1 MNEKLLEDDMKPK
14 KQIFKLI
21 LLILFCGALFGI
33 HASGSVKGVIT
44 DALTGEPL
52 FGANVFIEGTSLGSA
67 TDNEGRYTIRRIPPG
82 QYNLKISYIG
92 YQPKTERISIVSGR
106 TVEVDVTLTY
116 DLIEGDEVLIT
127 AQALGQAA
135 AINQQLSSNT
145 IVNVV
150 SKDRIQELPDQNAAE
165 SVGRLPGISIER
177 DAGEGTKVIVRG
189 LAPKFNSITVNGER
203 LPATDAQNRSV
214 DLSMIS
220 SDMLEGI
227 EVYKALTPDRDADAV
242 GGTVN
247 FVIKKA
253 PKGFNGTVSS
263 MGGYNNHDADYGNY
277 RGNVSAS
284 NRFFDDK
291 LGVLVTGNL
300 QRANRSS
307 DILDASYSFTREKRE
322 GEERAVISVENL
334 NLGDRTEIRDRYGA
348 SLSLDYDL
356 PNGSIVL
363 SSLYGRTDRDE
374 QRQRKRYRV
383 GASFVEYWL
392 RNRQINTDL
401 FTNTL
406 RGEHNFDFVKIDWRT
421 SYSHTKRD
429 MPRSH
434 DSQFQELAA
443 FTNDLIDDKGP
454 ELIPLGA
461 RNNLD
466 ETFFKQ
472 DFLESEVTK
481 DNDITG
487 QVDLTFPYRFADNLS
502 GNLKLGG
509 KFREKSRDR
518 DKSQYMTLAFTINEI
533 GAAHP
538 DLFETTREGKI
549 KLSNFWLPNYD
560 ARNFLNGSYEFP
572 IGLDKD
578 KLDKFLEDWR
588 DYYVN
593 SGFMDLEDYK
603 ASETIYAGYLMTEI
617 NIGPNLLI
625 LPGFRVEST
634 VNDYKSIWG
643 DVYLDENGLTKFV
656 AAVDTTGSRTYT
668 EFLPMV
674 HIRYKFTPWFDAR
687 VAVTKSLSRPDY
699 FNLVPWERIE
709 HLENTVERGDP
720 NLKHTTVWNYDLF
733 LSFYS
738 NLGLLTLGGYYKTL
752 ENIDYLRTSRIT
764 EAGATR
770 GYQLIMPVNSE
781 EKTEVYGFEVDLQ
794 TNLRFLPN
802 PFDGIVL
809 NANFSWIK
817 SETFYPLLVVGP
829 RSPVPPFQAQIIDSS
844 RAGRMPGQ
852 SDFIANL
859 SLGYEKGG
867 FSGRISMVYQ
877 GNALQTVGSRSELDA
892 FTDEYVRWDISAQ
905 YELFNN
911 LHLIANFNNIINQP
925 EQSFLGIERFSTR
938 QEYFGWTAD
947 FGIKYKF

>member
-1 MNEKLLEDDMKPK
+1 MKLK
-14 KQIFKLI
+14 KLT
-21 LLILFCGALFGI
+21 LLLFIMIIFCGSVFSI
-33 HASGSVKGVIT
+33 NASGSITGVIT
-44 DALTGEPL
+44 DAATGEAL

-67 TDNEGRYTIRRIPPG
+67 TDNEGKYTIRRIPPG
-82 QYNLKISYIG
+82 DYNLKVTYIG
-92 YQPKTERISIVSGR
+92 YQSKTEKITIVSGR
-106 TVEVDVTLTY
+106 TLEVDVSLSY

-247 FVIKKA
+247 FVVKRA
-253 PKGFNGTVSS
+253 PKGFNGSVSS
-263 MGGYNNHDADYGNY
+263 MGGYNNHDDDYSNY
-277 RGNVSAS
+277 RGNVSVS

-307 DILDASYSFTREKRE
+307 DILDASYTFTREKRE
-322 GEERAVISVENL
+322 GEDRAIISVENL
-334 NLGDRTEIRDRYGA
+334 NLADRTEIRDRYGA
-348 SLSLDYDL
+348 SISLDYDL

-383 GASFVEYWL
+383 GASYVEYWL

-401 FTNTL
+401 FTNSL
-406 RGEHNFDFVKIDWRT
+406 RGEHNFDFMQVEWRT

-434 DSQFQELAA
+434 DSQFRELGA
-443 FTNDLIDDKGP
+443 FTADLIEDKGP

-472 DFLESEVTK
+472 DFLDSEITK

-487 QVDLTFPYRFADNLS
+487 QVDLTFPYRFADNFS

-518 DKSQYMTLAFTINEI
+518 DKSQHMTLAFTINDI

-538 DLFETTREGKI
+538 NLFETTREGKI
-549 KLSNFWLPNYD
+549 KISNFWIPNYD
-560 ARNFLNGSYEFP
+560 PKNFLNGSYEFP

-578 KLDKFLEDWR
+578 KLDTFMDEWW

-603 ASETIYAGYLMTEI
+603 ASETIYAGYLMAEI

-625 LPGFRVEST
+625 LPGFRIENT
-634 VNDYKSIWG
+634 INDYKSIWG
-643 DVYLDENGLTKFV
+643 DVYIDEKGLTKFV
-656 AAVDTTGSRTYT
+656 PAEDTTGTRSYT
-668 EFLPMV
+668 EFLPMI

-699 FNLVPWERIE
+699 FNLVPWERID
-709 HLENTVERGDP
+709 HLENIVERGDP
-720 NLKHTTVWNYDLF
+720 NLKHTSVWNYDLF

-752 ENIDYLRTSRIT
+752 ENIDYIRTSRIK
-764 EAGATR
+764 EAGPTR
-770 GYQLIMPVNSE
+770 GYKLIKPENSDAQ
-781 EKTEVYGFEVDLQ
+781 TEVYGFEIDLQ
-794 TNLRFLPN
+794 TNLRFLPS

-809 NANFSWIK
+809 NANYSLIK

-829 RSPVPPFQAQIIDSS
+829 RSPVPPFQATIIDSS

-852 SDFIANL
+852 SNNIANI
-859 SLGYEKGG
+859 SIGYEKGG
-867 FSGRISMVYQ
+867 FSGRVSMIYQ
-877 GNALQTVGSRSELDA
+877 GNALQTVGTRSELDG
-892 FTDEYVRWDISAQ
+892 FTDDYVRWDISAQ
-905 YELFNN
+905 YELIKN
-911 LHLIANFNNIINQP
+911 LHLIVNFNNLNNQP
-925 EQSFLGIERFSTR
+925 EQAFLGIERFSTK

-947 FGIKYKF
+947 FGLKYKF